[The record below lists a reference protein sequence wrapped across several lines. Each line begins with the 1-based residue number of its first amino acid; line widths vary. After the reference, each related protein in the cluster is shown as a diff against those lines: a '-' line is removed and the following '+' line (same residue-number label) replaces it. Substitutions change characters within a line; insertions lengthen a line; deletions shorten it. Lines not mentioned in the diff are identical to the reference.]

1 MEVCLVSKWKLTVPT
16 QLPTVKVT
24 ITHSTEASSNHKRML
39 SKCRSSAK
47 LPELPY
53 SFCRCYGRRNE
64 LSLYC
69 CSPRFI
75 TQAPQH
81 RKEDLRGIRDSLED
95 EIKTCKCS
103 LKSYLHLTLK
113 VKNITMPSVEMAGQA
128 PKSRAWILPRSSM
141 SY

>member
-1 MEVCLVSKWKLTVPT
+1 
-16 QLPTVKVT
+16 
-24 ITHSTEASSNHKRML
+24 
-39 SKCRSSAK
+39 
-47 LPELPY
+47 
-53 SFCRCYGRRNE
+53 
-64 LSLYC
+64 LYC

-75 TQAPQH
+75 AQAPQH